1 LLIFEV
7 IRIGIFLRILNPAI
21 QKTMKLKSGRKFF
34 SKLSALGDN
43 FSTLRIRN
51 IRVYMIG
58 QSVNLLGDWMQQTAQ
73 AWVVWEL
80 THKATAL
87 GIVAFLSQVPFFIFG
102 PWVGIFSDRFDRRK
116 ILLLTQFLTMLFAFI
131 LAFLVQT
138 DRLELWHV
146 YILAFLLGT
155 VTAFNV
161 TAEQAFIG
169 DIAGAG
175 NIRKAIALNNIINQ
189 LSRLIGPAI
198 AGWLIASIGVAPA
211 FWYNGCSVIIS
222 IICILVIPSKQE
234 IKSAAG
240 SGLKQFKE
248 GLSFFHNQKLLR
260 LIILFAA
267 VQTFFGMSIVQLL
280 PAYSTIVLKGDARTL
295 GQLIGSAG
303 AGALVGIVIV
313 LPFVQRIKRSCI
325 AIGGALIWAG
335 TWYIIF
341 SFSSTLPLAMACQFM
356 ASLGAANVLTLSIG
370 LAQELTPAHMRA
382 RILST
387 FMMIIFGL
395 QPVASYLVGR
405 SADII
410 GINSMMLINGATMV
424 LIPGLLLTIPA
435 LYKLKSVIQV
445 PIIRNYT

>member
-1 LLIFEV
+1 MKIKTHGRLIA
-7 IRIGIFLRILNPAI
+7 GLRTI
-21 QKTMKLKSGRKFF
+21 
-34 SKLSALGDN
+34 GDN
-43 FSTLRIRN
+43 FSTLKIRN
-51 IRVYMIG
+51 IRVYMLG
-58 QSVNLLGDWMQQTAQ
+58 QSINLLGDWMQQTAQ
-73 AWVVWEL
+73 AWVVCEL

-87 GIVAFLSQVPFFIFG
+87 GIVAFLSQIPFFIFG
-102 PWVGIFSDRFDRRK
+102 PLVGIISDRFDRRK
-116 ILLLTQFLTMLFAFI
+116 ILLWTQALTMLFAFI
-131 LAFLVQT
+131 LAFLFQT
-138 DRLELWHV
+138 DHLILWHV

-169 DIAGAG
+169 DIAGPG

-189 LSRLIGPAI
+189 LSRLIGPAL
-198 AGWLIASIGVAPA
+198 AGWLIAFVGVAPA
-211 FWYNGCSVIIS
+211 FWYNGFSVIIS

-234 IKSAAG
+234 IEKVEG

-248 GLSFFHNQKLLR
+248 GLIFFHNQKLLR

-267 VQTFFGMSIVQLL
+267 IQTFLGFSIVQLL
-280 PAYSTIVLKGDARTL
+280 PAYSTVVLKGNANTL

-325 AIGGALIWAG
+325 AIGSAVIWAG
-335 TWYIIF
+335 AWYILF
-341 SFSSTLPLAMACQFM
+341 SFSRTLPLAMVCQFM
-356 ASLGAANVLTLSIG
+356 ASLGAANVLTLAAG
-370 LAQELTPAHMRA
+370 LAQELTPSHMRA
-382 RILST
+382 RIVST

-410 GINSMMLINGATMV
+410 GINQMMLINGGCMIVLAT
-424 LIPGLLLTIPA
+424 LLLGIPR
-435 LYKLKSVIQV
+435 LFKLKATVEL
-445 PIIRNYT
+445 PPIRNVLKGQV

>member
-1 LLIFEV
+1 
-7 IRIGIFLRILNPAI
+7 
-21 QKTMKLKSGRKFF
+21 MKISPGRKF
-34 SKLSALGDN
+34 LMQLQTIGGN
-43 FSTLRIRN
+43 FSPLRIRN

-87 GIVAFLSQVPFFIFG
+87 GIVAFLSQIPFFIFG

-116 ILLLTQFLTMLFAFI
+116 ILLFTQFLTMLFAFI

-138 DRLELWHV
+138 NRLVLWHV
-146 YILAFLLGT
+146 YLLAFLLGT
-155 VTAFNV
+155 ATAFNV

-169 DIAGAG
+169 DIAGTP

-198 AGWLIASIGVAPA
+198 AGWLIVSIGIAPA
-211 FWYNGCSVIIS
+211 FWYNGFSVIIS
-222 IICILVIPSKQE
+222 IICILAIPSRQE
-234 IKSAAG
+234 TKKATG
-240 SGLKQFKE
+240 RGLQQFKE
-248 GLSFFHNQKLLR
+248 GFAFLHSQKLLR
-260 LIILFAA
+260 LIMLFAA
-267 VQTFFGMSIVQLL
+267 IQTFFGMSIVQLL
-280 PAYSTIVLKGDARTL
+280 PAYSTVVLKGNAGTL

-313 LPFVQRIKRSCI
+313 LPYVQIIKRSCI
-325 AIGGALIWAG
+325 SIGSALIWAG
-335 TWYIIF
+335 CWYMLF
-341 SFSSTLPLAMACQFM
+341 SFTTSLPFAMVCQFM

-370 LAQELTPAHMRA
+370 LAQELTPVNMRA

-410 GINSMMLINGATMV
+410 GINKMMLINGTCMV
-424 LIPGLLLTIPA
+424 LLPVILLTVPS
-435 LYKLKSVIQV
+435 LYKLKASILHPFPLLKSHTV
-445 PIIRNYT
+445 